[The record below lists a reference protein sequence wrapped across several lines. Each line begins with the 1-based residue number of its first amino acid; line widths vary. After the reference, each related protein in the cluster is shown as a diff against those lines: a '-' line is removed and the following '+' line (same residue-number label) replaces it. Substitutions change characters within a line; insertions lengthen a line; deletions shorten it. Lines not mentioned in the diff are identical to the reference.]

1 GMISL
6 SPPTICNSAVTGIM
20 IGFATLVIGRLV
32 SGEWRKLNIGT
43 VVIAVALVTFY
54 AGGWAI

>member
-1 GMISL
+1 MFSYVYAISAYRRF
-6 SPPTICNSAVTGIM
+6 TR
-20 IGFATLVIGRLV
+20 RLV